1 MQTTKR
7 VAVNTVIQYVKLLV
21 SVLVGLIS
29 VRVLLNALGEDD
41 YGIYDVVGGIIALLA
56 FINSSLSQS
65 SIRFLSVSLG
75 RNDIV
80 DTRKVFN
87 NCFWIHFLVSLGIIL
102 LFELIGFFI
111 FDNFLTIPES
121 RVSSAK
127 IVYQFMLLILFFQIL
142 ITPFNALIVSHEK
155 FVYVSVISILDS
167 FLKLGI
173 AYIVSFSAIDK
184 LIIYGALMF
193 LVTVLNSLLSVI
205 YVLKKYRDEIYIG
218 RFSFLD
224 AKNLLNFVGW
234 TILDIISQLSTRQGY
249 AIMFNRFF
257 GTSINAV
264 YALSR
269 QIEGNLY
276 YVSASVIDSM
286 KPLIMKSFGEGN
298 LDKMTYLSLMAG
310 KIGFSMLSIVAIPLL
325 VMMPTILELWLV
337 NVPEGT
343 VFFARIMVIA
353 CMMEQLTRGLVY
365 SCQATGNIKLFSI
378 IVSFIRFL
386 ALPIS
391 IILFL
396 MGGEAEWA
404 MIFYLM
410 CETIGS
416 FSRVIIMT
424 RITNLKISFFVRSVI
439 LKVLPPVLLTTLVC
453 ILFYEYKSSL
463 LFCAVNL
470 FISIIVYLFVCYKI
484 TLNLAEKKIVK
495 ENLKSFLFKFIH
507 K

>member
-75 RNDIV
+75 RHDII
-80 DTRKVFN
+80 DTRNVFN

-102 LFELIGFFI
+102 LFEVIGFFV
-111 FDNFLTIPES
+111 FDNFLSIPES

-127 IVYQFMLLILFFQIL
+127 IVYQFMLLILFLQIL

-155 FVYVSVISILDS
+155 FVYISVISILDS

-173 AYIVSFSAIDK
+173 AYIVSFSVMDK
-184 LIIYGALMF
+184 LVIYGALMF
-193 LVTVLNSLLSVI
+193 FVTILNSLLSVI
-205 YVLKKYRDEIYIG
+205 YVLKKYKNEVFIG
-218 RFSFLD
+218 RFSLS
-224 AKNLLNFVGW
+224 ASKHLLNFVGW
-234 TILDIISQLSTRQGY
+234 TILDIVSQLSTRQGY

-257 GTSINAV
+257 GTTINAV

-310 KIGFSMLSIVAIPLL
+310 KIGFSMLSVVAIPLL

-343 VFFARIMVIA
+343 VFFARIMVVA

-391 IILFL
+391 IIVFL
-396 MGGEAEWA
+396 MGGKAEWA
-404 MIFYLM
+404 MIFYLI

-416 FSRVIIMT
+416 LSRVIIMT
-424 RITNLKISFFVRSVI
+424 RITNLKICFFVRSVI

-470 FISIIVYLFVCYKI
+470 FISVIVYLFVCYQI